1 MTNIEPSDMQLA
13 LAALANPPAKSSHA
27 ITSDLTIDE
36 SLLLHGMGYQPTD
49 LVTGV
54 AVMAIPWG
62 TFNIAYGQ
70 SSPVELPYA
79 TGAVVEGFRI
89 AQERIRHEAANS
101 GGNGVVGVSV
111 DVEVAQMSVT
121 VTMTGTAIC
130 QIGTAGKSVGRPFM
144 TDLSVR
150 DFALLLR
157 AGWAPL
163 DLVSGASFVGSPIQG
178 FRQTIA
184 QAGQNVEL
192 RALTQALQDAR
203 EKAMERMQSG
213 AVAERAHGVVDVK
226 IIDGPLGHSR
236 HICAFICYGTAVH
249 LTADSHQLIEPDLVL
264 NVDDNVGFEATSLRD

>member
-1 MTNIEPSDMQLA
+1 MTNIEPSEMQLA
-13 LAALANPPAKSSHA
+13 IGALAVAPAKSARSV
-27 ITSDLTIDE
+27 TSDLTIDE
-36 SLLLHGMGYQPTD
+36 SLLLHGMGFEPTD

-79 TGAVVEGFRI
+79 TQAVLEGFRI

-101 GGNGVVGVSV
+101 GGSGVVGVSV

-121 VTMTGTAIC
+121 VSMTGTAVST
-130 QIGTAGKSVGRPFM
+130 IGAPSKSVGRPYM

-163 DLVSGASFVGSPIQG
+163 DLVSGASFVGSPLQG
-178 FRQTIA
+178 FRQTLA
-184 QAGQNVEL
+184 QAGQNIEL
-192 RALTQALQDAR
+192 RTLTQR
-203 EKAMERMQSG
+203 CRT
-213 AVAERAHGVVDVK
+213 RAKRRWSACSQRRWVRTPK
-226 IIDGPLGHSR
+226 ESS
-236 HICAFICYGTAVH
+236 T
-249 LTADSHQLIEPDLVL
+249 
-264 NVDDNVGFEATSLRD
+264 